1 VCKVLVLQDQGI
13 SVEDIKK
20 YISEKMPD
28 LKLEVVDS
36 RPLLEETFSEGGIK
50 AIVMDVDVGWID
62 YKGVIEQAR
71 KHFVYLPVIVY
82 SDCRDVSVIT
92 SVIKSGCY
100 DYILN
105 GERGL
110 QELADCLG
118 NIVENKELWKTIP
131 VKGFIF
137 ETFLSLFP
145 IGILY
150 EDPGG
155 ELRFLDGR
163 LLRDVSVQPEEYIGK
178 PVKELERVAPFKGVL
193 KSKGEAVGAVDYN
206 ESRIGFM
213 LREEEKG
220 RGKFY
225 MLLDHSHVSSQ
236 RNALKEQEMLLRELN
251 HRIKNNLQFVMSLL
265 NIYKRNVKV
274 PGVVEVLQD
283 IQNRVYPMLVV
294 HEKLYRDGANRDLRM
309 DLLIQV
315 IVSMISRTYSPAVS
329 GVDCKVDVESVVLDA
344 DKAISIGMIVN
355 ELVTNA
361 YKHAFPDDFR
371 GEKKIRVS
379 MRYDK
384 RGRGFRLEVSN
395 SGVELKDVNSL
406 FDTQQLGM
414 RLVQMFVKDKLEGKL
429 KVISGRGL
437 KFVITFK

>member
-1 VCKVLVLQDQGI
+1 VCKVLVLQDQGT

-28 LKLEVVDS
+28 LKLEAVDS
-36 RPLLEETFSEGGIK
+36 RPLLEETFSKGGIK

-62 YKGVIEQAR
+62 YKGIIEQAR
-71 KHFVYLPVIVY
+71 EHFVYLPVIVY

-100 DYILN
+100 DYILK

-118 NIVENKELWKTIP
+118 SIVENKELWKTIP

-137 ETFLSLFP
+137 ET
-145 IGILY
+145 
-150 EDPGG
+150 
-155 ELRFLDGR
+155 
-163 LLRDVSVQPEEYIGK
+163 SVRPEEYIGK

-225 MLLDHSHVSSQ
+225 MLLDHSHVSSR

-251 HRIKNNLQFVMSLL
+251 HRIKNNLQFVMSF
-265 NIYKRNVKV
+265 
-274 PGVVEVLQD
+274 
-283 IQNRVYPMLVV
+283 YPMLVV
-294 HEKLYRDGANRDLRM
+294 HEKLYRDGANRNLRM
-309 DLLIQV
+309 DLLIQG

-437 KFVITFK
+437 RFVITFK

>member
-1 VCKVLVLQDQGI
+1 
-13 SVEDIKK
+13 
-20 YISEKMPD
+20 
-28 LKLEVVDS
+28 
-36 RPLLEETFSEGGIK
+36 
-50 AIVMDVDVGWID
+50 
-62 YKGVIEQAR
+62 
-71 KHFVYLPVIVY
+71 
-82 SDCRDVSVIT
+82 
-92 SVIKSGCY
+92 
-100 DYILN
+100 
-105 GERGL
+105 
-110 QELADCLG
+110 
-118 NIVENKELWKTIP
+118 
-131 VKGFIF
+131 
-137 ETFLSLFP
+137 
-145 IGILY
+145 
-150 EDPGG
+150 
-155 ELRFLDGR
+155 
-163 LLRDVSVQPEEYIGK
+163 
-178 PVKELERVAPFKGVL
+178 VAPFKGVL

-225 MLLDHSHVSSQ
+225 MLLDHSHVSSR

-251 HRIKNNLQFVMSLL
+251 HRIKNNLQFVMSF
-265 NIYKRNVKV
+265 
-274 PGVVEVLQD
+274 
-283 IQNRVYPMLVV
+283 
-294 HEKLYRDGANRDLRM
+294 ANRNLRM
-309 DLLIQV
+309 DLLIQG

-437 KFVITFK
+437 RFVITFK